1 MHKLRDRLYAESV
14 PLRKLG
20 RAVDLC
26 EPCLGIGGYR
36 MLAEYGE
43 FPYGSPASK
52 GYDTDSR
59 LKKLHRELSF
69 GATIKIGEAGNLV
82 TSNVREECKGCE
94 GLVIG
99 PPCQHLNATGG
110 RGGVTD
116 EARHVVFET
125 ALQWVI
131 ELAWGGELVFF
142 VIENTP
148 NIEHVAVPTSAS
160 NGATRHYSDFVLETL
175 RTAIPFFAVG
185 ASVEQLK
192 PVLPISRW
200 RWWCRGI
207 RDLPLSPN
215 TKGPYWGPPGPL

>member
-1 MHKLRDRLYAESV
+1 MHKLRDKLYAESV

-43 FPYGSPASK
+43 FPYASPASK

-82 TSNVREECKGCE
+82 TINVREECKGCE

-99 PPCQHLNATGG
+99 PP
-110 RGGVTD
+110 
-116 EARHVVFET
+116 
-125 ALQWVI
+125 
-131 ELAWGGELVFF
+131 
-142 VIENTP
+142 
-148 NIEHVAVPTSAS
+148 VPTLERYKGAAAAS
-160 NGATRHYSDFVLETL
+160 PMRRATLCL
-175 RTAIPFFAVG
+175 R
-185 ASVEQLK
+185 QLC
-192 PVLPISRW
+192 S
-200 RWWCRGI
+200 G
-207 RDLPLSPN
+207 
-215 TKGPYWGPPGPL
+215 